1 MDEDKKISAVI
12 IFEALGKPQEHL
24 VEFLKDIVKRLGE
37 EKGVKVIRE
46 NTGEPILA
54 KGQKELYTSFLELD
68 LEFDR
73 IGILTAILFKYMPA
87 HVDISYPEKLI
98 MSHGDWNEV
107 SNEILRRL
115 HAYDEMVRVM
125 QIERAVLENKL
136 KDVLSKTKK
145 D

>member
-1 MDEDKKISAVI
+1 MTEEKISAVI

-24 VEFLKDIVKRLGE
+24 AEFLKDISKKIGE
-37 EKGVKVIRE
+37 EKGVKVVRE
-46 NTGEPILA
+46 NLGEPILA
-54 KGQKELYTSFLELD
+54 KDQKELYTSFLELD
-68 LEFDR
+68 MEFDK
-73 IGILTAILFKYMPA
+73 IHNLVAVLFKYMPA
-87 HVDISYPEKLI
+87 HVDISYPEKSI

-115 HAYDEMVRVM
+115 HAYDEVVRVM

-136 KDVLSKTKK
+136 KDILNKTKK